1 MCQKRLRGIFRFRVS
16 KLKLE
21 SVPTICEFM
30 DVFPEELPRLPPVR
44 EVEFAIE
51 LEPGTSLI
59 SNLYRGFVQPY
70 FSPWIAPLNKVTIKN
85 KYLLSRID
93 DLFDQLKGTIMFS
106 KIDLF
111 SRYYQLLVKDLNVLK
126 TTFRTKFLVI
136 FIDDILISSRDEN
149 EHAQHLRI
157 VLQLYA
163 KISKCEFWLLEVRFL
178 GHVVSAEGIR
188 KPLKNVTEI
197 KIFLDLSRYYQRFGK
212 GFSIIGTPLMKILQ
226 KDVKFEWLEKC
237 QQSFDKLKTMLT
249 EAPVLIQPE
258 SVMLH
263 LMSIN
268 AGRQGCSLCFLT
280 VKITWLEL
288 VKDYDLITNYH
299 SRKANIV
306 ADALSQKSL
315 FALRVLNTQLTLVED
330 GLVLAELKV
339 KLTFL

>member
-51 LEPGTSLI
+51 LIGDLFSLI
-59 SNLYRGFVQPY
+59 FLPGLHLYCLSRKRIDRCG
-70 FSPWIAPLNKVTIKN
+70 SLNKVTIKN

-111 SRYYQLLVKDLNVLK
+111 SRYYQLLVKDLDVLK
-126 TTFRTKFLVI
+126 TTFRTKYRHYEFLLYLDRFLVI
-136 FIDDILISSRDEN
+136 FIDDILIYSRDEN

-178 GHVVSAEGIR
+178 GHVVSTEGIR

-212 GFSIIGTPLMKILQ
+212 GFSIIATPLMKILQ

-249 EAPVLIQPE
+249 EAPMLIQPE
-258 SVMLH
+258 SGKEFVIY
-263 LMSIN
+263 SD
-268 AGRQGCSLCFLT
+268 ASLN
-280 VKITWLEL
+280 E
-288 VKDYDLITNYH
+288 Y
-299 SRKANIV
+299 
-306 ADALSQKSL
+306 
-315 FALRVLNTQLTLVED
+315 
-330 GLVLAELKV
+330 
-339 KLTFL
+339 